1 MRSWI
6 KIIGSALTVAF
17 VAAGLYTIFVNF
29 TTTGDPEVDPSAQP
43 SPTLT
48 REGETGPIQVATST
62 NVWASVVEILGAE
75 WVEVTAIIDD
85 PLQDPHSYEA
95 SARDQLTLSE
105 AELVIAN
112 GGGYDEFVGQLLA
125 ALDGERIFLELVE
138 GEHSHLGEED
148 HSDEHADEDH
158 ADEDHSD
165 EHADED
171 HADEDH
177 SDEHAD
183 EDHADE
189 DHPDEHEH
197 GNEHI
202 WFDIHAVEEASEMI
216 VEAITELRPESFDR
230 VNQNFDFFM
239 AELENLEIRL
249 EALREKALGL
259 GFIAT
264 EGVGN
269 LLLDEA
275 GFVNQTPEALADA
288 IEEEREVPAAALKQA
303 EDLISGKVV
312 SLVVVNEQQLDQVS
326 DLLVEA
332 ANAAGVPVVVL
343 SELISKPGMDY
354 LDWMASILDQLQE
367 AVY

>member
-29 TTTGDPEVDPSAQP
+29 TTTGDPEGNPSDAP

-48 REGETGPIQVATST
+48 RDGQTGAIQVATST
-62 NVWASVVEILGAE
+62 NVWASVVEILGGE

-95 SARDQLTLSE
+95 SARDQLTISE
-105 AELVIAN
+105 AELLIAN
-112 GGGYDEFVGQLLA
+112 GGGYDEFVGQLVS
-125 ALDGERIFLELVE
+125 ALEGERIFLELVE
-138 GEHSHLGEED
+138 GDHSHLGEEEHSEDDAD
-148 HSDEHADEDH
+148 HSEDEESHDH
-158 ADEDHSD
+158 D
-165 EHADED
+165 
-171 HADEDH
+171 
-177 SDEHAD
+177 
-183 EDHADE
+183 
-189 DHPDEHEH
+189 H

-202 WFDIHAVEEASEMI
+202 WYDIHAVEEASEMI
-216 VEAITELRPESFDR
+216 VEAITELRPESFDQ

-269 LLLDEA
+269 LLLEEA
-275 GFVNQTPEALADA
+275 GFVNQTPDALADA
-288 IEEEREVPAAALKQA
+288 IEEEREVPATALKQA
-303 EDLISGKVV
+303 QDLIAGKVV

-326 DLLVEA
+326 ELLVES
-332 ANAAGVPVVVL
+332 ANASGVPVVQL
-343 SELISKPGMDY
+343 SELISEPAMDY
-354 LDWMASILDQLQE
+354 LDWMASILDHLQE
-367 AVY
+367 AIY

>member
-29 TTTGDPEVDPSAQP
+29 TTTGDPEGDPSAQP

-62 NVWASVVEILGAE
+62 NVWGSVVEILGAE

-148 HSDEHADEDH
+148 HSDEHAEEDH

-165 EHADED
+165 EH
-171 HADEDH
+171 
-177 SDEHAD
+177 
-183 EDHADE
+183 
-189 DHPDEHEH
+189 EH

-202 WFDIHAVEEASEMI
+202 WYDIHAVEEASEMI

-230 VNQNFDFFM
+230 VNQNFDLFM

-275 GFVNQTPEALADA
+275 GFINQTPEALADA
-288 IEEEREVPAAALKQA
+288 IEEEREVPAASLKQA

-312 SLVVVNEQQLDQVS
+312 SLVVVNEQQLDQVT

-332 ANAAGVPVVVL
+332 ANAAGVPVVEL
-343 SELISKPGMDY
+343 SELISEPGMDY

>member
-29 TTTGDPEVDPSAQP
+29 TTTGDPEGNPSSQP
-43 SPTLT
+43 SRTLT
-48 REGETGPIQVATST
+48 REGDTGAINVATST
-62 NVWASVVEILGAE
+62 NVWASVVEILGGE
-75 WVEVTAIIDD
+75 WVEVTAIIND

-112 GGGYDEFVGQLLA
+112 GGGYDEFVDQLLS
-125 ALDGERIFLELVE
+125 ALDGERVFLELVE
-138 GEHSHLGEED
+138 GEHSHLGEEEHSEED
-148 HSDEHADEDH
+148 HEAEESEESHSEDH
-158 ADEDHSD
+158 ADEHD
-165 EHADED
+165 
-171 HADEDH
+171 
-177 SDEHAD
+177 
-183 EDHADE
+183 
-189 DHPDEHEH
+189 H

-202 WFDIHAVEEASEMI
+202 WYDIHAVEEASEMI
-216 VEAITELRPESFDR
+216 VEAITELRPESFDQ
-230 VNQNFDFFM
+230 VNRSFDFFM
-239 AELENLEIRL
+239 AELENLEVRL

-269 LLLDEA
+269 LLLEEA
-275 GFVNQTPEALADA
+275 GFLNQTPEALADA
-288 IEEEREVPAAALKQA
+288 IEEEREVPAAALNQA
-303 EDLISGKVV
+303 QDLIAGKVV

-326 DLLVEA
+326 DLLVDA
-332 ANAAGVPVVVL
+332 AQAAGVPVVEL
-343 SELISKPGMDY
+343 SELISDPDMDY
-354 LDWMASILDQLQE
+354 LDWMASVLDQLQE

>member
-29 TTTGDPEVDPSAQP
+29 TTTGDPEGNPSDAP

-48 REGETGPIQVATST
+48 REGQTGAIQVATST
-62 NVWASVVEILGAE
+62 NVWASVVEILGGE
-75 WVEVTAIIDD
+75 WVEVTAIISD
-85 PLQDPHSYEA
+85 PMQDPHSYEA
-95 SARDQLTLSE
+95 SARDQLTISE

-112 GGGYDEFVGQLLA
+112 GGGYDEFVGQLVS

-148 HSDEHADEDH
+148 SHDEEEHSQDEESHDH
-158 ADEDHSD
+158 D
-165 EHADED
+165 
-171 HADEDH
+171 
-177 SDEHAD
+177 
-183 EDHADE
+183 
-189 DHPDEHEH
+189 H

-202 WFDIHAVEEASEMI
+202 WYDIHAVEEASEMI
-216 VEAITELRPESFDR
+216 VEAITELRPESFDQ

-269 LLLDEA
+269 LLLEEA
-275 GFVNQTPEALADA
+275 GFVNQTPDALADA

-303 EDLISGKVV
+303 QDLIAGKVV

-326 DLLVEA
+326 ELLVES
-332 ANAAGVPVVVL
+332 ANASGVPVVQL
-343 SELISKPGMDY
+343 SELISEPGRDY
-354 LDWMASILDQLQE
+354 LDWMASILDHLQE
-367 AVY
+367 AIY

>member
-29 TTTGDPEVDPSAQP
+29 TTTGDPEGNPSSQP

-48 REGETGPIQVATST
+48 REGDTGAIKVATST
-62 NVWASVVEILGAE
+62 NVWASVVEILGGE
-75 WVEVTAIIDD
+75 WVDVTAIIND

-112 GGGYDEFVGQLLA
+112 GGGYEEFVDQLLS
-125 ALDGERIFLELVE
+125 ALDGERVFLELVE
-138 GEHSHLGEED
+138 GEHSHLGEE
-148 HSDEHADEDH
+148 EHADEGEEEHSEDH
-158 ADEDHSD
+158 ADEHD
-165 EHADED
+165 
-171 HADEDH
+171 
-177 SDEHAD
+177 
-183 EDHADE
+183 
-189 DHPDEHEH
+189 H

-202 WFDIHAVEEASEMI
+202 WYDIHAVEEASEMI
-216 VEAITELRPESFDR
+216 VEAITELRPESFDS

-269 LLLDEA
+269 LLLEEA
-275 GFVNQTPEALADA
+275 GFLNQTPEALADA

-303 EDLISGKVV
+303 QDLIAGKVV

-326 DLLVEA
+326 DLLVDA
-332 ANAAGVPVVVL
+332 AKSAGVPVVEL
-343 SELISKPGMDY
+343 SELISEPGIDY

>member
-17 VAAGLYTIFVNF
+17 LAAGLYTIFVNF
-29 TTTGDPEVDPSAQP
+29 TTTGDPEGDPSAQP

-48 REGETGPIQVATST
+48 REGETGAIQVATST
-62 NVWASVVEILGAE
+62 NVWASVVGILGAE

-85 PLQDPHSYEA
+85 PFQDPHSYEA

-158 ADEDHSD
+158 ADEHD
-165 EHADED
+165 
-171 HADEDH
+171 
-177 SDEHAD
+177 
-183 EDHADE
+183 
-189 DHPDEHEH
+189 H

-202 WFDIHAVEEASEMI
+202 WYDIHAVEEASEMI

-239 AELENLEIRL
+239 SELENLEIRL

-275 GFVNQTPEALADA
+275 GFINQTPEALADA
-288 IEEEREVPAAALKQA
+288 IEEEREVPAASLKQA

-332 ANAAGVPVVVL
+332 AKAAGVPVVEL
-343 SELISKPGMDY
+343 SELISEPGMDY

>member
-29 TTTGDPEVDPSAQP
+29 TTTGDPEGDPSAQP

-138 GEHSHLGEED
+138 GEHTHLGEEVHSEEAEEE
-148 HSDEHADEDH
+148 HSDEHD
-158 ADEDHSD
+158 
-165 EHADED
+165 
-171 HADEDH
+171 
-177 SDEHAD
+177 
-183 EDHADE
+183 
-189 DHPDEHEH
+189 H

-202 WFDIHAVEEASEMI
+202 WYDIHAVEEASEMI

-275 GFVNQTPEALADA
+275 GFINQTPEALADA

-303 EDLISGKVV
+303 QDLISGKVV

-332 ANAAGVPVVVL
+332 ANAAGVPVVEL
-343 SELISKPGMDY
+343 SELISEPGMDY

>member
-29 TTTGDPEVDPSAQP
+29 TTTGDPEGNPSDAP

-48 REGETGPIQVATST
+48 REGQTGAIQVATST
-62 NVWASVVEILGAE
+62 NVWASVVEILGGE
-75 WVEVTAIIDD
+75 WVEVTAIISD
-85 PLQDPHSYEA
+85 PMQDPHSYEA

-112 GGGYDEFVGQLLA
+112 GGGYDEFVGQLVS

-148 HSDEHADEDH
+148 SHDEEEHSQDEESHNHD
-158 ADEDHSD
+158 
-165 EHADED
+165 
-171 HADEDH
+171 
-177 SDEHAD
+177 
-183 EDHADE
+183 
-189 DHPDEHEH
+189 H

-202 WFDIHAVEEASEMI
+202 WYDIHAVEEASEMI
-216 VEAITELRPESFDR
+216 VEAITELRPESFDQ

-239 AELENLEIRL
+239 AELENLEVRL

-269 LLLDEA
+269 LLLEEA
-275 GFVNQTPEALADA
+275 GFVNQTPDALADA

-303 EDLISGKVV
+303 QDLIAGKVV

-326 DLLVEA
+326 ELLVES
-332 ANAAGVPVVVL
+332 ANASGVPVVQL
-343 SELISKPGMDY
+343 SELISEPEMDY
-354 LDWMASILDQLQE
+354 LDWMASILDHLQE
-367 AVY
+367 AIY

>member
-29 TTTGDPEVDPSAQP
+29 TTTGDPEGNPSAQP

-48 REGETGPIQVATST
+48 REGDTGAIKVATST
-62 NVWASVVEILGAE
+62 NVWESVVEILGGD

-112 GGGYDEFVGQLLA
+112 GGGYDEFVGQLLS
-125 ALDGERIFLELVE
+125 ALDGERVFLELVE
-138 GEHSHLGEED
+138 GEHSHLGEE
-148 HSDEHADEDH
+148 EHADEGEEEHSEDH
-158 ADEDHSD
+158 ADEHD
-165 EHADED
+165 
-171 HADEDH
+171 
-177 SDEHAD
+177 
-183 EDHADE
+183 
-189 DHPDEHEH
+189 H

-202 WFDIHAVEEASEMI
+202 WYDIHAVEEASEMI
-216 VEAITELRPESFDR
+216 VEAITELRPESFDS
-230 VNQNFDFFM
+230 VNRNFDFFM

-269 LLLDEA
+269 LLLEEA
-275 GFVNQTPEALADA
+275 GFLNQTPEALADA

-303 EDLISGKVV
+303 QDLIAGKVV

-326 DLLVEA
+326 DLLVDA
-332 ANAAGVPVVVL
+332 AEAAGVPVVEL
-343 SELISKPGMDY
+343 SELISEPGIDY

>member
-29 TTTGDPEVDPSAQP
+29 TTTGDPEGNPSDAP

-48 REGETGPIQVATST
+48 REGQTGAIQVATST
-62 NVWASVVEILGAE
+62 NVWASVVEILGGE
-75 WVEVTAIIDD
+75 WVEVTAIISD
-85 PLQDPHSYEA
+85 PMQDPHSYEA

-112 GGGYDEFVGQLLA
+112 GGGYDEFVGQLVS

-148 HSDEHADEDH
+148 SHDEEEHSQDAESHDH
-158 ADEDHSD
+158 D
-165 EHADED
+165 
-171 HADEDH
+171 
-177 SDEHAD
+177 
-183 EDHADE
+183 
-189 DHPDEHEH
+189 H

-202 WFDIHAVEEASEMI
+202 WYDIHAVEEASEMI
-216 VEAITELRPESFDR
+216 VEAITELRPESFDQ

-269 LLLDEA
+269 LLLEEA
-275 GFVNQTPEALADA
+275 GFINQTPDALADA

-303 EDLISGKVV
+303 QDLIAGKVV

-326 DLLVEA
+326 DLLVES
-332 ANAAGVPVVVL
+332 ANASGVPVVQL
-343 SELISKPGMDY
+343 SELISEPGMDY
-354 LDWMASILDQLQE
+354 LDWMASILDHLQE
-367 AVY
+367 AIY

>member
-29 TTTGDPEVDPSAQP
+29 TTTGDPEGNPSDAP

-48 REGETGPIQVATST
+48 REGQTGAIQVATST
-62 NVWASVVEILGAE
+62 NVWASVVEILGGE
-75 WVEVTAIIDD
+75 WVEVTAIISD
-85 PLQDPHSYEA
+85 PMQDPHSYEA

-112 GGGYDEFVGQLLA
+112 GGGYDEFVGQLVS

-148 HSDEHADEDH
+148 SHDEEEHSQDEESHDH
-158 ADEDHSD
+158 D
-165 EHADED
+165 
-171 HADEDH
+171 
-177 SDEHAD
+177 
-183 EDHADE
+183 
-189 DHPDEHEH
+189 H

-202 WFDIHAVEEASEMI
+202 WYDIHAVEEASEMI
-216 VEAITELRPESFDR
+216 VEAITELRPESFDQ

-269 LLLDEA
+269 LLLAEA
-275 GFVNQTPEALADA
+275 GFVNQTPDALADA

-303 EDLISGKVV
+303 QDLIAGKVV

-326 DLLVEA
+326 ELLVES
-332 ANAAGVPVVVL
+332 ANASGVSVVQL
-343 SELISKPGMDY
+343 SELISEPEMDY
-354 LDWMASILDQLQE
+354 LDWMASILDHLQE
-367 AVY
+367 AIY

>member
-29 TTTGDPEVDPSAQP
+29 TTTGDPEGNPSDAP

-48 REGETGPIQVATST
+48 REGQTGAIQVATST
-62 NVWASVVEILGAE
+62 NVWASVVEILGGE
-75 WVEVTAIIDD
+75 WVEVTAIISD
-85 PLQDPHSYEA
+85 PMQDPHSYEA

-112 GGGYDEFVGQLLA
+112 GGGYDEFVGQLVS

-148 HSDEHADEDH
+148 SHDEEEHSQDEESHDH
-158 ADEDHSD
+158 D
-165 EHADED
+165 
-171 HADEDH
+171 
-177 SDEHAD
+177 
-183 EDHADE
+183 
-189 DHPDEHEH
+189 H

-202 WFDIHAVEEASEMI
+202 WYDIHAVEEASEMI
-216 VEAITELRPESFDR
+216 VEAITELRPESFDQ

-239 AELENLEIRL
+239 AELENLEVRL

-259 GFIAT
+259 GYIAT

-269 LLLDEA
+269 LLLEEA
-275 GFVNQTPEALADA
+275 GFVNQTPDALADA

-303 EDLISGKVV
+303 QDLIAGKVV

-326 DLLVEA
+326 DLLVDA
-332 ANAAGVPVVVL
+332 AQAAGVPVVEL
-343 SELISKPGMDY
+343 SELISDPDMDY
-354 LDWMASILDQLQE
+354 LDWMASVLDQLQE

>member
-29 TTTGDPEVDPSAQP
+29 TTTGDPEGNPSDAP

-48 REGETGPIQVATST
+48 REGQTGAIQVATST
-62 NVWASVVEILGAE
+62 NVWASVVEILGGE
-75 WVEVTAIIDD
+75 WVEVTAIISD
-85 PLQDPHSYEA
+85 PMQDPHSYEA

-112 GGGYDEFVGQLLA
+112 GGGYDEFVGQLVS

-148 HSDEHADEDH
+148 SHDEEEHSQDEESHDH
-158 ADEDHSD
+158 D
-165 EHADED
+165 
-171 HADEDH
+171 
-177 SDEHAD
+177 
-183 EDHADE
+183 
-189 DHPDEHEH
+189 H

-202 WFDIHAVEEASEMI
+202 WYDIHAVEEASEMI
-216 VEAITELRPESFDR
+216 VEAITELRPESFDQ

-269 LLLDEA
+269 LLLEEA
-275 GFVNQTPEALADA
+275 GFINQTPDALADA

-303 EDLISGKVV
+303 QDLIAGKVV

-326 DLLVEA
+326 ELLVES
-332 ANAAGVPVVVL
+332 ANASGVPVVQL
-343 SELISKPGMDY
+343 SELISEPGMDY
-354 LDWMASILDQLQE
+354 LDWMASILDHLQE
-367 AVY
+367 AIY

>member
-29 TTTGDPEVDPSAQP
+29 TTTGDPEGNPSAQP

-48 REGETGPIQVATST
+48 REGDTGAIKVATST
-62 NVWASVVEILGAE
+62 NVWASVVEILGGD

-112 GGGYDEFVGQLLA
+112 GGGYDEFVGQLLS
-125 ALDGERIFLELVE
+125 ALDGERVFLELVE
-138 GEHSHLGEED
+138 GEHSHLGEE
-148 HSDEHADEDH
+148 EHADEGEEEHSEDH
-158 ADEDHSD
+158 ADEHD
-165 EHADED
+165 
-171 HADEDH
+171 
-177 SDEHAD
+177 
-183 EDHADE
+183 
-189 DHPDEHEH
+189 H

-202 WFDIHAVEEASEMI
+202 WYDIHAVEEASEMI
-216 VEAITELRPESFDR
+216 VEAITELRPESFDS
-230 VNQNFDFFM
+230 VNRNFDFFM

-269 LLLDEA
+269 LLLEEA
-275 GFVNQTPEALADA
+275 GFLNQTPEALADA

-303 EDLISGKVV
+303 QDLIAGKVV

-326 DLLVEA
+326 DLLVDA
-332 ANAAGVPVVVL
+332 AEAAGVPVVEL
-343 SELISKPGMDY
+343 SELISEPGIDF

>member
-29 TTTGDPEVDPSAQP
+29 TTTGDPEGNPSDAP

-48 REGETGPIQVATST
+48 REGQTGAIQVATST
-62 NVWASVVEILGAE
+62 NVWASVVEILGGE
-75 WVEVTAIIDD
+75 WVEVTAIISD
-85 PLQDPHSYEA
+85 PMQDPHSYEA

-112 GGGYDEFVGQLLA
+112 GGGYDEFVGQLVS

-148 HSDEHADEDH
+148 SHDEEEHSQDEESHDH
-158 ADEDHSD
+158 D
-165 EHADED
+165 
-171 HADEDH
+171 
-177 SDEHAD
+177 
-183 EDHADE
+183 
-189 DHPDEHEH
+189 H

-202 WFDIHAVEEASEMI
+202 WYGIHAVEEASEMI
-216 VEAITELRPESFDR
+216 VEAITELRPESFDQ

-239 AELENLEIRL
+239 AELENLEVRL

-269 LLLDEA
+269 LLLEEA
-275 GFVNQTPEALADA
+275 GFVNQTPDALADA

-303 EDLISGKVV
+303 QDLIAGKVV

-326 DLLVEA
+326 ELLVES
-332 ANAAGVPVVVL
+332 ANASGVPVVQL
-343 SELISKPGMDY
+343 SELISEPEMDY
-354 LDWMASILDQLQE
+354 LDWMASILDHLQE
-367 AVY
+367 AIY